1 MFSLKKVTILHGSVW
16 FSQHFSKKI
25 SIHHDFS
32 WYLPWIAETT
42 IFNVKNHHF
51 LQVIVCFT
59 RCLVK
64 RRTGKSGTLKPWRL
78 GSGASDGL
86 MILSFTQGGAQK
98 P

>member
-1 MFSLKKVTILHGSVW
+1 MVQSGSVSI
-16 FSQHFSKKI
+16 SQKKCP
-25 SIHHDFS
+25 F
-32 WYLPWIAETT
+32 TT
-42 IFNVKNHHF
+42 IFHGIDLGSLKPPFSTSKTTIF

>member
-51 LQVIVCFT
+51 LQVIVCFPLFGEAAHREERHLKALAT
-59 RCLVK
+59 RQWCK
-64 RRTGKSGTLKPWRL
+64 
-78 GSGASDGL
+78 
-86 MILSFTQGGAQK
+86 
-98 P
+98 